1 MLKVAQFLLAVSPRL
16 LSIWFALHLGVLCGA
31 QAPGWGRIYWRFI
44 SGFCPMG
51 DNLGR
56 VGQSRHYMQI
66 AQSRINTA
74 DFASR
79 RFGEWGRSSVG

>member
-79 RFGEWGRSSVG
+79 